1 MSSVYYV
8 VRLDT
13 ESWLGPIHGHPVPD
27 VHEAAY
33 FLTPQLAQNKADGL
47 RVHYD
52 NATVCQITLP
62 QEACGEVTP

>member
-1 MSSVYYV
+1 MSRVYYV

-13 ESWLGPIHGHPVPD
+13 ESWLGPILGHPVPD

-33 FLTPQLAQNKADGL
+33 FLTAGFANLMAD
-47 RVHYD
+47 RVRTEYD